1 MKSRSV
7 VAAAVVVATLI
18 ALVTMYQL
26 FGIDSV
32 NRPTPSDTSTEH
44 PEVDTSKYEQIV
56 DYRVDG
62 VEELTLR
69 DGDEVIRFVPD
80 HQGTAVWQMV
90 EPALSG
96 VDAKAVS
103 SWANRFLSIRALP
116 LTQTLAERTPP
127 EQSEEGDGQED
138 DAYKMA
144 VAALEH
150 PRFSLTWRLTDGT
163 TRELSLSQAEE
174 ADDSCYAVFSGES
187 NYWKINYIF
196 KELWRDPLEHLDRSV
211 ILTPVYAITDLQL
224 YRQSDGLTLEAKRIG
239 DGDEEDPADEDETAV
254 EADNVTDLSEA
265 DETGEPTPEWTRE
278 SISPKDDSFSGP
290 HAYNSSSAKYGITLP
305 ESLIT
310 AGPTTP
316 EPSFLVLGSDD
327 KPSAWSI
334 VRPIQIGANNYTLY
348 ALILEL
354 TSLEA
359 QSFVEVGPQSLD
371 LYGLGDP
378 TYSFSLI
385 GADVNGQ
392 PFTEEVLFGD
402 DASADTIY
410 AWSSRMN
417 AVFICKK
424 DAMQMMD
431 TRLIDLIERRPFQ
444 IPLTSVSEIILD
456 LPIGQY
462 DCRVRNNDVT
472 DENVVGSRAM
482 EYFFNGQDADIQDD
496 NGYHYFKQL
505 YRSIN
510 SIEASGVDTK
520 PPKGDQFK
528 HSFTIVYRDEGEWRT
543 SVRKVSLMT
552 RDEYTYY
559 IFVDDQYSGLY
570 CSRDVLV
577 SEETGNYGILLSLWK
592 LEERLKDDDSD

>member
-26 FGIDSV
+26 LGIDPE
-32 NRPTPSDTSTEH
+32 NRPTTSDTSTESQ
-44 PEVDTSKYEQIV
+44 EVDTSKYEQIV

-96 VDAKAVS
+96 IDAKAVS

-116 LTQTLAERTPP
+116 LTQTSKERTPP
-127 EQSEEGDGQED
+127 DQSEVGDEPEED
-138 DAYKMA
+138 VYKMA
-144 VAALEH
+144 MAALEH

-163 TRELSLSQAEE
+163 IRELSLSQAEE
-174 ADDSCYAVFSGES
+174 ADDSCYAVFKGES
-187 NYWKINYIF
+187 DYWKINYIF
-196 KELWRDPLEHLDRSV
+196 KDLWRDPLEQLNRSV
-211 ILTPVYAITDLQL
+211 ILTPIYAITDLQL

-239 DGDEEDPADEDETAV
+239 DGNEEDPADEDEEVADDSSDSAEAQVASETTV
-254 EADNVTDLSEA
+254 ERTSEA
-265 DETGEPTPEWTRE
+265 ID
-278 SISPKDDSFSGP
+278 PKDDLFSGP
-290 HAYNSSSAKYGITLP
+290 SVYGSPSAEYGITLP

-327 KPSAWSI
+327 KPSVWSI

-410 AWSSRMN
+410 AWSSRLN

-424 DAMQMMD
+424 DVAQMMD
-431 TRLIDLIERRPFQ
+431 MRLIDLIERRPFQ

-456 LPIGQY
+456 LPIGQD
-462 DCRVRNNDVT
+462 DCQVRHNDVSG
-472 DENVVGSRAM
+472 ENAVGSQAM

-510 SIEASGVDTK
+510 SIEASGVDTT
-520 PPKGDQFK
+520 PPNDDQFK
-528 HSFTIVYRDEGEWRT
+528 HSFTIVYQNEGEWRT
-543 SVRKVSLMT
+543 SVRNVSLMT

-592 LEERLKDDDSD
+592 LKERLKDDGSD